1 MSEGVTVEEKAA
13 LMAEWWRN
21 NLTEVVVDE

>member
-21 NLTEVVVDE
+21 NLTEVAVDE